1 VKRTLLSIVCVALC
15 GTYTTHADSKLH
27 YTEEFSDNGDFVT
40 ANGMWRVENPT
51 KETEVI
57 LSETRIECYKT
68 GGTRIVG
75 RNAYCMQATASII
88 LDLPAVQ
95 VDYYPVV
102 SWDKERIIAADSTTA
117 QIPIC
122 TWTQI
127 TIDLQNKIVTA
138 TDTRK
143 PGRSGWQ
150 NSCEKL
156 PQTQTYYLLDK
167 TSEIVRRTVKR

>member
-1 VKRTLLSIVCVALC
+1 MKRTFLFFILCVAA
-15 GTYTTHADSKLH
+15 ADSATNLH
-27 YTEEFSDNGDFVT
+27 YTEDFNDHGDFVT
-40 ANGMWRVENPT
+40 ASGMWRVESPT
-51 KETEVI
+51 KETEVM

-68 GGTRIVG
+68 GGVQLVG
-75 RNAYCMQATASII
+75 TNAYCMQATASIV
-88 LDLPAVQ
+88 LNLPSVE

-102 SWDKERIIAADSTTA
+102 SWGKDRIIAADSVTA

-122 TWTQI
+122 VWTQI
-127 TIDLQNKIVTA
+127 TIDLRNKIVTA

-143 PGRSGWQ
+143 PGRTGLG

-167 TSEIVRRTVKR
+167 TSEVIRRKGQ